1 VGINVTSPAA
11 KFHASQTYSAPTNGI
26 SADTVGIFSKSNTA
40 SGNANVSVLA
50 RSSGTA
56 SLYLGDESDENKWAI
71 SSLSSNTGLTFNYA
85 GTERNTSD
93 DGVVVA
99 HWRASDVDGEH
110 SGSSYG
116 TCSFTPDSTAE
127 GYTAYADITE
137 AQAIGWVKDDM
148 GEDAV
153 TALEASIAAQI
164 EESKAPA
171 VAVGVPW

>member
-1 VGINVTSPAA
+1 MAVTW
-11 KFHASQTYSAPTNGI
+11 TI
-26 SADTVGIFSKSNTA
+26 ST
-40 SGNANVSVLA
+40 L
-50 RSSGTA
+50 
-56 SLYLGDESDENKWAI
+56 
-71 SSLSSNTGLTFNYA
+71 
-85 GTERNTSD
+85 ERNSSD

-99 HWRASDVDGEH
+99 HWRASDSEVVGSGDDAVTH

-116 TCSFTPDSTAE
+116 TCGFTPDAEAE